1 MKLTAALFLF
11 LGGPLF
17 GAPMQNDTI
26 FLKDGRILDGLE
38 IQRAE
43 GGVRITYPHGEVFV
57 PESQYLE
64 IAIAGD
70 PSFVPRT
77 EAEKAK
83 AAKGLVPFQ
92 GRWMSPEKRKKL
104 VAKEVEER
112 HKAIEDL
119 AAHKLWRN
127 RYQEDTSHFHFEYTV
142 PPRIYDYYRDL
153 MEAYF
158 KAFAKDWK
166 VKQPRELG
174 RLHVCF
180 YDDADSFHQV
190 SGAGIYVLG
199 YFRFIPPLELDI
211 YYDPNDPKSTE
222 DTLFHEANHYLQ
234 KLVNVD
240 FAYPHWPG
248 EALAEYYGASNF
260 DPKTG
265 KLTTGLVQ
273 EGRLTEIQTDIAS
286 GKMLGLEELI
296 SSDGIYRHY
305 TWGWSL
311 VHFLMHSKAYS
322 KKFQKF
328 FLALAHAKDVKRE
341 AMGFKALKGV
351 RAEEVYRVFR
361 KYLGLRSDKDVQK
374 MEAQWHDYVK
384 NKLGVATVR
393 GLEEA
398 GLNALRTSPPRP
410 IRAKRILQEAIDK
423 GSENAQVYY
432 RMGRLLEDDKKYEET
447 IGNFR
452 KAVTFAP
459 LNPRYYLALGDA
471 LLEHGDEQE
480 GARMVRLAREID
492 PEAFELSDR
501 MKALLKKADKD
512 AAGEDDAGG
521 PQEAGAK
528 KDSGKD

>member
-1 MKLTAALFLF
+1 MRLTAALFLV
-11 LGGPLF
+11 LGGPLL
-17 GAPMQNDTI
+17 GAPIQDDTI

-57 PESQYLE
+57 PESHYLE
-64 IAIAGD
+64 VAISGD
-70 PSFVPRT
+70 TSFVPRT
-77 EAEKAK
+77 EAEKTK
-83 AAKGLVPFQ
+83 AAKGLVPFH
-92 GRWMSPEKRKKL
+92 GKWMSPEKRSKL
-104 VAKEVEER
+104 VAKEVEKR

-190 SGAGIYVLG
+190 SGAGFYVLG
-199 YFRFIPPLELDI
+199 YFRFIPPMELDI

-286 GKMLGLEELI
+286 GNMLGLEELI
-296 SSDGIYRHY
+296 SSDGIYQHY

-341 AMGFKALKGV
+341 AMGFKALKTV
-351 RAEEVYRVFR
+351 TSEEVFRAFR
-361 KYLGLRSDKDVQK
+361 KYLGLRRDKDVRK

-423 GSENAQVYY
+423 GSENPQVYY
-432 RMGRLLEDDKKYEET
+432 RMGRLLQDDKKFEVA

-459 LNPRYYLALGDA
+459 LNPRYYLALGDE
-471 LLEHGDEQE
+471 LLEDGDEQE
-480 GARMVRLAREID
+480 GARMVRLAQEID

-501 MKALLKKADKD
+501 LKALLKKADKD
-512 AAGEDDAGG
+512 AAGEGE
-521 PQEAGAK
+521 EAGAK
-528 KDSGKD
+528 EAGAKEDSGKD